1 LAGAGGPGLGG
12 FGGAGGG
19 VQANGLAAA
28 PDPHRAQLTTR
39 MRAVMPTA
47 EYAESLRRA
56 TDRAAA
62 YGRGREAAPD
72 GALERALSLGRTAK
86 VAGAKREPE
95 AITLREARAA
105 EPVPPLVV
113 REFAAPRP
121 AAAPLADEEA
131 PDTVLWRPVIVLPS
145 DGKATL
151 HFHLGAAPG
160 GYEVAVAGHTAD
172 GRLGA
177 ARGLVRV
184 SPAPTVNPAGPVAPP
199 APAATN
205 PPPAP

>member
-1 LAGAGGPGLGG
+1 
-12 FGGAGGG
+12 
-19 VQANGLAAA
+19 
-28 PDPHRAQLTTR
+28 
-39 MRAVMPTA
+39 MRAVAPAA
-47 EYAESLRRA
+47 EYADALRRA
-56 TDRAAA
+56 TDRAAEYA
-62 YGRGREAAPD
+62 RGRAAVVPVPP
-72 GALERALSLGRTAK
+72 ERYLLAGRDAAK
-86 VAGAKREPE
+86 SAGAKGRPE
-95 AITLREARAA
+95 ALASHEARAA

-121 AAAPLADEEA
+121 AAAPLAGEEA
-131 PDTVLWRPVIVLPS
+131 PDTVLWQPVIVLPA

-160 GYEVAVAGHTAD
+160 GYEVAVAGHAAD

-177 ARGLVRV
+177 ARALVRV
-184 SPAPTVNPAGPVAPP
+184 SPAPTVSPAGPVVPP